1 MFSKYATLPHL
12 HPMKALQK
20 LQRAALLAVA
30 LLGSR
35 SAVQALTSSQAGA
48 WTDVATWGGTAPAFS
63 TPAGVGDCLE
73 INHAITVGSTNVSVS
88 K

>member
-1 MFSKYATLPHL
+1 MFSKYAILPQL
-12 HPMKALQK
+12 NPMKALQR

-30 LLGSR
+30 LLGSS

-48 WTDVATWGGTAPAFS
+48 WADAATWGGTAPAFLTS
-63 TPAGVGDCLE
+63 AGAGDNLE
-73 INHAITVGSTNVSVS
+73 INHAITVGNTNVSVS

>member
-1 MFSKYATLPHL
+1 MFSKYAILPQL
-12 HPMKALQK
+12 NPMKALQR
-20 LQRAALLAVA
+20 LQRAVWLAVA
-30 LLGSR
+30 LLGSS

-48 WTDVATWGGTAPAFS
+48 WADAATWGGTAPAFLTS
-63 TPAGVGDCLE
+63 AGAGDNLE